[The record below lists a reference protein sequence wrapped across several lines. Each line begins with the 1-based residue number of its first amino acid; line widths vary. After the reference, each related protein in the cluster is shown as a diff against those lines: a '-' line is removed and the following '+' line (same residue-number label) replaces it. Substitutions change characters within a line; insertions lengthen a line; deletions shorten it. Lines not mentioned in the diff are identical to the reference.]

1 MHKLLY
7 DVIMLH
13 KEDLQSIYGVDSK
26 NNPNV
31 DYFVLILVANILTTF
46 FIHYNEK
53 GKKLFDEIFEIT
65 NTTMSNLIKTW
76 Q

>member
-1 MHKLLY
+1 MHKLLC

-26 NNPNV
+26 NNPSV
-31 DYFVLILVANILTTF
+31 DYFVLILVANIITTF
-46 FIHYNEK
+46 FIHFNEK
-53 GKKLFDEIFEIT
+53 GKKSFDEIFEIT
-65 NTTMSNLIKTW
+65 STTMSNLIKTW